1 MTMIS
6 CQLENI
12 NKERAKKKKKQPR
25 RHSAVETYNPQNKKC
40 LLEVLKKI
48 TLSLAKKE

>member
-1 MTMIS
+1 MIS

-12 NKERAKKKKKQPR
+12 NKERAKKKKKKQPR

-48 TLSLAKKE
+48 TLSLVKKE

>member
-12 NKERAKKKKKQPR
+12 NKERAKKKNNPGDILQL
-25 RHSAVETYNPQNKKC
+25 RHIIP
-40 LLEVLKKI
+40 KI
-48 TLSLAKKE
+48 RNVY